1 MKYCSACGATVTYR
15 IPAGDNRLR
24 FVCDSCETIH
34 YQNPKIVAGVLP
46 TWGEKVLLCR
56 RAIAPRY
63 GLWTLPAGF
72 MENGETTEQAA
83 ARETREEA
91 NAQVGDLQLYTVVS
105 LPHVSQVYMIYR
117 GELLAEDAFAPGVE
131 SLEVRLF
138 SEAEVPWEA
147 LAFQTVRKTL
157 EHFFHDRNQGVFP
170 VHNFAFLPLPPA

>member
-1 MKYCSACGATVTYR
+1 MKYCSECGATVTYK
-15 IPAGDNRLR
+15 IPAGDERLR
-24 FVCDSCETIH
+24 FVCDRCETIH

-46 TWGEKVLLCR
+46 TWGDKVLLCR

-91 NAQVGDLQLYTVVS
+91 NAQVSDLQLYTVVS

-117 GELLAEDAFAPGVE
+117 GKLLAEDAFSPGVE
-131 SLEVRLF
+131 SLETRLF
-138 SEAEVPWEA
+138 SEADIPWET
-147 LAFQTVRKTL
+147 LAFHTVRKTL
-157 EHFFHDRNQGVFP
+157 EHFFHDRNHGVFP
-170 VHNFAFLPLPPA
+170 VHNFAFELQRQ